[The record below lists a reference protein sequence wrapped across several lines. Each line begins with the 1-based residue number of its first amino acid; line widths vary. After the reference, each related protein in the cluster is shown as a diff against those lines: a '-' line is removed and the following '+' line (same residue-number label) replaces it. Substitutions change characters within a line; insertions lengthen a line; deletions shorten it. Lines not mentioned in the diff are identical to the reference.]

1 MAQVQCFG
9 CNRKFTPRGFS
20 QHVSKSPDPHCR
32 ARPVTGEV
40 QLATAS
46 IHRTAFSPALDPN
59 QASQGSGIASPDDL
73 DMHDRSLGRH
83 DNEMDARDG
92 MQSPGSGRV
101 SPNDLGTYDDETD
114 SHDSMQSSDGKCSET
129 RIATL
134 NSSELDAYTDEL
146 DAVDPYDDLSGPA
159 EPADITD
166 ADAYEDLTERNSRP
180 ISTLPNQR
188 TIDDTAERSDV
199 AIEQAIP
206 FDVPNLERPHTVVID
221 CLPLGNAGA
230 PISSMARESIEDMNA
245 ESLWA
250 PFTSQCDWEVA
261 HWAKMR
267 GPTSSAV
274 MDLLAIGEVRIFF
287 NPI

>member
-32 ARPVTGEV
+32 AGPVTGEV
-40 QLATAS
+40 QSATAS
-46 IHRTAFSPALDPN
+46 IHRTAFPPALDPN
-59 QASQGSGIASPDDL
+59 QASQGSGITSPDDL
-73 DMHDRSLGRH
+73 GRH
-83 DNEMDARDG
+83 NDEMDERDG

-101 SPNDLGTYDDETD
+101 SPNDLGMYDDETD

-129 RIATL
+129 RVATL

-146 DAVDPYDDLSGPA
+146 DAVNPYEDPSGPT
-159 EPADITD
+159 EPADIMD
-166 ADAYEDLTERNSRP
+166 ADAYEDLTERNSCP
-180 ISTLPNQR
+180 ISTVPNQC
-188 TIDDTAERSDV
+188 TIGEAAEPSDV

-206 FDVPNLERPHTVVID
+206 FDVPNLERSHTVVID
-221 CLPLGNAGA
+221 RFPLGNAGT
-230 PISSMARESIEDMNA
+230 PISSMACESIEDMNA

-250 PFTSQCDWEVA
+250 PFASQCDWQVA

-267 GPTSSAV
+267 GPTLSAV
-274 MDLLAIGEVRIFF
+274 TDLLAIGEV
-287 NPI
+287 